1 MGLRTRPFLRLG
13 DRRTNSIGW
22 TADVTHE
29 RDTRDQQPA
38 DTSVSVGAGLRAV
51 RRIDQAV
58 IAATPIDQRL
68 VQRLIEAGSGT
79 GSCTVSWI
87 RTPAGGGSPEGL
99 HTHPV
104 DQIFY
109 VLAGLMTIEI
119 HGVRED
125 VGAGS
130 LVVFPA
136 GVPHRNWNDGAEP
149 TIHLAINAP
158 APPPDVPFIRR
169 ADATES

>member
-1 MGLRTRPFLRLG
+1 MSEPGT
-13 DRRTNSIGW
+13 S
-22 TADVTHE
+22 
-29 RDTRDQQPA
+29 PA
-38 DTSVSVGAGLRAV
+38 PV
-51 RRIDQAV
+51 RRINAST
-58 IAATPIDQRL
+58 IADTPLDQRL
-68 VQRLIEAGSGT
+68 VQRLIEAGNGT

-99 HTHPV
+99 HVHPV

-119 HGVRED
+119 HGEHEE

-136 GVPHRNWNDGAEP
+136 GVPHRNWNDGTEP

-169 ADATES
+169 VDAT

>member
-1 MGLRTRPFLRLG
+1 
-13 DRRTNSIGW
+13 
-22 TADVTHE
+22 VTHE
-29 RDTRDQQPA
+29 RDPRDQQSTDA
-38 DTSVSVGAGLRAV
+38 GASIGAGLRAV

-58 IAATPIDQRL
+58 IAATPIGQRL
-68 VQRLIEAGSGT
+68 VQRLIEASSGT

-109 VLAGLMTIEI
+109 VLAGMMTIEI
-119 HGVRED
+119 HGVREN

-130 LVVFPA
+130 VVLFPA
-136 GVPHRNWNDGAEP
+136 GAPHRNWNGGTEP

-158 APPPDVPFIRR
+158 APPPGVPFVQRV
-169 ADATES
+169 DGTQV

>member
-1 MGLRTRPFLRLG
+1 
-13 DRRTNSIGW
+13 
-22 TADVTHE
+22 VTHE
-29 RDTRDQQPA
+29 RDLRDQQPA
-38 DTSVSVGAGLRAV
+38 DADAAIGSGIQAV
-51 RRIDQAV
+51 RRLDQAV
-58 IAATPIDQRL
+58 IAAAPADQRL
-68 VQRLIEAGSGT
+68 VQRLIEAGTGT
-79 GSCTVSWI
+79 GSCTISWI

-99 HTHPV
+99 HVHPV

-109 VLAGLMTIEI
+109 VLAGSMTIEI
-119 HGVRED
+119 RGARDV

-169 ADATES
+169 VDATEG